1 MNIDFYKPNR
11 SLGVLLVL
19 FAGIFWSTSGVIYRL
34 IEIATP
40 WQVLFYRSLSLF
52 FMMFFWLFIKSR
64 LDFIQFVTYSK
75 KLNLIGGFCLGT
87 AFTGYINALEYTSI
101 ANAMFILAI
110 APFITALLGIL
121 ILGEKLFWYIWV
133 CMFFTAIGLSTMVGE
148 QISLGRGLGEFSAL
162 IAALGFSGMT
172 VSIRANHKND
182 LFPTILFG
190 SLFATLFSGVVII
203 FEGNSFV
210 FKSSDLIFSCIMGV
224 FQLGIGTILYTLGAK
239 YLISVELNLLS
250 LTEVIVGPVL
260 VWIFFE
266 ENPTKMGL
274 IGGLII
280 LLSIVIMSIMGLN
293 LGKKFK

>member
-1 MNIDFYKPNR
+1 
-11 SLGVLLVL
+11 
-19 FAGIFWSTSGVIYRL
+19 
-34 IEIATP
+34 
-40 WQVLFYRSLSLF
+40 
-52 FMMFFWLFIKSR
+52 MF
-64 LDFIQFVTYSK
+64 TYSK
-75 KLNLIGGFCLGT
+75 KLNLIGGFFLGT
-87 AFTGYINALEYTSI
+87 AFTGYINAIEYTSI

-110 APFITALLGIL
+110 SPFITALLGIL
-121 ILGEKLFWYIWV
+121 ILGEKIFWYIWV
-133 CMFFTAIGLSTMVGE
+133 CMFFTAIGLSIMVGE

-182 LFPTILFG
+182 LFPTIFFG

-203 FEGNSFV
+203 FEGDSFV
-210 FKSSDLIFSCIMGV
+210 LKSSDLIFSCIMGV
-224 FQLGIGTILYTLGAK
+224 FQIGVGIILYTLGAK
-239 YLISVELNLLS
+239 YLISVELTLLS

-280 LLSIVIMSIMGLN
+280 LLSIIIMTIMGLN